1 MLKTNS
7 AVLMT
12 VVIAACTVGADYK
25 HPDLY
30 NDNKIRQ
37 ELALRQGRQPE
48 KDWYALFGDK
58 QLNRLIEIGLQ
69 NSTDIEIAAARL
81 KQARASLKISQ
92 AAFWPQINSSGGYN
106 YQKNSRNIGPAAD
119 SRYYSAGFDASWEL
133 DLWGKGRRQNEAAF
147 AEVAAG
153 EYTLNNVKTVV
164 AAELAANY
172 INLKLA
178 SEKLR
183 IAKQNLALQK
193 DIQATVKSKYQSGL
207 TDDISYNQAEY
218 LVDSTEAQIPALQS
232 EIEQY
237 KNALAVVAGVLPL
250 QLPLDDSKRSE
261 IFISNYQ
268 FNTKSLYSLPADVI
282 RNRPDVAA
290 AEQNLVAQNA
300 LVGAAIAD
308 LYPNVSVSALWGYAA
323 SGGNSLFNSK
333 SQGYSYKP
341 SAVLP
346 ILDWNRLQNQ
356 VEKQKQVKA
365 EALAQYKKTVLSAV
379 GELKNAMTAVQNELK
394 SYQAQNSALSKMQ
407 KVVNATAERYR
418 SGLIDFSEFL
428 TMEQNLLQAQTQNL
442 NSRAQVFQNLV
453 AYYKASGGGYL
464 L

>member
-92 AAFWPQINSSGGYN
+92 AAFLPQISGSGGYN

-133 DLWGKGRRQNEAAF
+133 DLWGKGRRQKEAAF

-218 LVDSTEAQIPALQS
+218 LVDYTEAQIPALQS

-237 KNALAVVAGVLPL
+237 KNALAVVAGVLPS

-268 FNTKSLYSLPADVI
+268 FNPKSLYSLPADVI
-282 RNRPDVAA
+282 RNRPDIAA

-300 LVGAAIAD
+300 LVGAAVAD